1 MATTAMSTVDKALS
15 LLRHFSV
22 QSPELGLSELARAAG
37 YDKTTT
43 LRCMTAL
50 ARNGFVEQD
59 AASRKYRLGLA
70 PINLARI
77 REHSFPVQAVL
88 KRHLDRLAAETGETA
103 HASLITGGALMTA
116 MISAPERALRVSVDP
131 SGALPL
137 HATASGI
144 VITAFMPADV
154 RDAMLANAAF
164 EAYTDATPADAA
176 AMTRLLASARAE
188 GIGRTRDTFEKDV
201 AGTAAAFFGASGLPI
216 GAIAVAAVSSR
227 FSHALSRKID
237 AALLA
242 AASAITAELGG
253 ARPRLENGVDGLAP

>member
-116 MISAPERALRVSVDP
+116 MISAPERAACVGRPLGRVAAACHRIRDRDHS
-131 SGALPL
+131 L
-137 HATASGI
+137 HARGCAG
-144 VITAFMPADV
+144 
-154 RDAMLANAAF
+154 RDAR
-164 EAYTDATPADAA
+164 E
-176 AMTRLLASARAE
+176 R
-188 GIGRTRDTFEKDV
+188 
-201 AGTAAAFFGASGLPI
+201 GL
-216 GAIAVAAVSSR
+216 
-227 FSHALSRKID
+227 
-237 AALLA
+237 
-242 AASAITAELGG
+242 
-253 ARPRLENGVDGLAP
+253 